1 MAAVE
6 RRPWIFARLPARGRI
21 GSYGAVSQRIAL
33 LGQLATVEDQV
44 KAKELELDAAFIQT
58 GVGVGKMRD
67 AVLNAVRAQ
76 AEMSRVQ
83 DQASIGVFSFKD
95 ASKAAADTLQ
105 SWVDR
110 GLIDPTN
117 LEQFSS
123 ASNLAAKSVE
133 ALADQAKVAGS
144 ALPMFQQALNDAGN
158 ARKQLD
164 GLMVEG
170 MNVNRG
176 FFVEIGQQ
184 IRNGASAWDAF
195 EDAGLNALGK
205 LSDKLMQ
212 MAADNLFA
220 SAFGG
225 SSSGGGIAG
234 AIGSLFGI
242 GGGGGGGFVGSY
254 GQASNAT
261 GLGAGTGGI
270 SFPMFAAANGGTFGP
285 GWGVVGE
292 RGPELINV
300 HKGGVTVVPN
310 HISKPF
316 LPGFADGGTMSPNG
330 MVSRLAAAGGSSGP
344 SVVMQDNRQIN
355 IGQGASAETVSQ
367 LREEL
372 ARDRAA
378 RYADTVRIVQS
389 AKKRRD
395 L

>member
-6 RRPWIFARLPARGRI
+6 RRAWIFARPPARGRI
-21 GSYGAVSQRIAL
+21 GSYGVVSQRIAL

-44 KAKELELDAAFIQT
+44 KAKELELAAAGLQ
-58 GVGVGKMRD
+58 GVGVSKEQRD
-67 AVLNAVRAQ
+67 AILNATRAQ

-83 DQASIGVFSFKD
+83 DQASIGVFNFKD

-110 GLIDPTN
+110 GLIDPAN
-117 LEQFSS
+117 VEQFAS
-123 ASNLAAKSVE
+123 ASNLAAKSVR

-144 ALPMFQQALNDAGN
+144 MLPMFQQSLNDAGD
-158 ARKQLD
+158 AWKQLD

-195 EDAGLNALGK
+195 KDAGLNALGK

-225 SSSGGGIAG
+225 SSSGGGLLG
-234 AIGSLFGI
+234 GLGNLFGI
-242 GGGGGGGFVGSY
+242 GGGGTV
-254 GQASNAT
+254 AN
-261 GLGAGTGGI
+261 GGI
-270 SFPMFAAANGGTFGP
+270 VLGGPAGPGVFAAANGGTFGP

-330 MVSRLAAAGGSSGP
+330 MVSRLAAAAGGGGP

-355 IGQGASAETVSQ
+355 IGQGASAETVTQ

-378 RYADTVRIVQS
+378 RYSDTVRIVQS

>member
-1 MAAVE
+1 ME
-6 RRPWIFARLPARGRI
+6 RRAWIYARPPARGRL

-44 KAKELELDAAFIQT
+44 RAKELELAAAGLQ
-58 GVGVGKMRD
+58 GVGVSKEQRD
-67 AVLNAVRAQ
+67 AILNATRAQ

-83 DQASIGVFSFKD
+83 EQASIGVFSFKD

-110 GLIDPTN
+110 GLIDPAN
-117 LEQFSS
+117 LEQFAS

-144 ALPMFQQALNDAGN
+144 ALPQFQAALNEATDAQ
-158 ARKQLD
+158 KQLD
-164 GLMVEG
+164 SLATEAFS
-170 MNVNRG
+170 VNRG
-176 FFVEIGQQ
+176 FFVEFGQQ
-184 IRNGASAWDAF
+184 LRSGASAWDAF
-195 EDAGLNALGK
+195 KDAGLNALGK
-205 LSDKLMQ
+205 LADKLMQ

-234 AIGSLFGI
+234 AIGSLFGV
-242 GGGGGGGFVGSY
+242 GGS
-254 GQASNAT
+254 
-261 GLGAGTGGI
+261 GTVANGGI
-270 SFPMFAAANGGTFGP
+270 VLGGPAGPGVFAAANGGTFGP

-300 HKGGVTVVPN
+300 HKGGVTVIPN

-330 MVSRLAAAGGSSGP
+330 MVSRLAAAGGGSP
-344 SVVMQDNRQIN
+344 PVVMNDNRQIN
-355 IGQGASAETVSQ
+355 IGQGASAETVTQ

-378 RYADTVRIVQS
+378 RYADTVRIFHS

-395 L
+395 I